1 MGAVNPVKDGAVSAR
16 DPCRPVAS
24 STIDSQADR
33 CNAGNQSAAERGPE
47 ERVIRSG
54 RLMAPD
60 IQESRAALILLA
72 VVVGAVLLFGAF
84 TLVTQIG

>member
-1 MGAVNPVKDGAVSAR
+1 MAP
-16 DPCRPVAS
+16 
-24 STIDSQADR
+24 STVDSQADR
-33 CNAGNQSAAERGPE
+33 CNSGTQSAAERGPAD
-47 ERVIRSG
+47 RAIRSG
-54 RLMAPD
+54 RLMASD